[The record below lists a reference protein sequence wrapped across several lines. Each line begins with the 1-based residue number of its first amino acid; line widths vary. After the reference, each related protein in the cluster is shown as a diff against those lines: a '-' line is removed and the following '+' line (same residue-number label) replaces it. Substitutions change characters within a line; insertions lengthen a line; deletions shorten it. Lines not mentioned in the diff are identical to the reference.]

1 MSLLF
6 WGIIIFVITYLFLN
20 WFARAS
26 SKKIA
31 TTIKKIVVYFSL
43 ILAVLFT
50 IGGKFIF
57 SLPMWLILLS
67 GLKIK
72 GFTALQM
79 YQLWR
84 LIQFMKNSGRFS
96 QGQFGKSQ
104 GSSNLTTDE
113 AYKLLG
119 LKKGCSKAEVLTA
132 AKKLQ
137 QKIHPDLNREIRTE
151 RLSQL
156 VNEATDKI
164 IKTDFS

>member
-6 WGIIIFVITYLFLN
+6 WGIIIFVIIYLFLN

-31 TTIKKIVVYFSL
+31 TTLKKSVVYFSL

>member
-1 MSLLF
+1 MNLLF
-6 WGIIIFVITYLFLN
+6 WGIIIFVIIYLFLN

-31 TTIKKIVVYFSL
+31 TILKKFVVYFSL

-156 VNEATDKI
+156 VNEAADKI